1 MRLTSLDSTPPT
13 VPGES
18 IPRSVPSTAFHH
30 RPPHQYIIF
39 LDICCGLHAPLSAA
53 VRQLSGDILQFD
65 ILIHS
70 TDDLLDNQCYES
82 LLRVCASGIV
92 AYAGA
97 PPSCCEYSR
106 LKLKPGGPPA
116 LRTPEFLQGRPD
128 LTSAQLL
135 RVQESNIML
144 ERCII
149 CIRLVSSSGG
159 HGHLEQP
166 SSAMSWQEPVVQ
178 QYLQQ
183 EACSCVSI
191 AACGYGRDW
200 SKTWMLASTFSDIEK
215 LAWSCPHPKGTH
227 QQIAGA
233 LSPEGHFLSRDT
245 AQYPPLLAEKL
256 AELILPLLTTNGIS
270 IALSHLDQYLP
281 VKSLADPPFPRQDG
295 GGFASKADWSA
306 QHSYEDCFKTLRQN
320 FFSHIMDNRLD
331 KVILSLLPPDRS
343 FLRFRWNNSR
353 HLEVFWMNSLWP
365 KAMCRTGPFLKI
377 RTLPCSFCSVYV
389 SAWRT
394 QTPNC
399 FLI

>member
-1 MRLTSLDSTPPT
+1 
-13 VPGES
+13 
-18 IPRSVPSTAFHH
+18 
-30 RPPHQYIIF
+30 
-39 LDICCGLHAPLSAA
+39 
-53 VRQLSGDILQFD
+53 
-65 ILIHS
+65 
-70 TDDLLDNQCYES
+70 
-82 LLRVCASGIV
+82 
-92 AYAGA
+92 
-97 PPSCCEYSR
+97 
-106 LKLKPGGPPA
+106 
-116 LRTPEFLQGRPD
+116 
-128 LTSAQLL
+128 
-135 RVQESNIML
+135 
-144 ERCII
+144 
-149 CIRLVSSSGG
+149 
-159 HGHLEQP
+159 
-166 SSAMSWQEPVVQ
+166 
-178 QYLQQ
+178 
-183 EACSCVSI
+183 
-191 AACGYGRDW
+191 
-200 SKTWMLASTFSDIEK
+200 MLASTFSDIEK

-245 AQYPPLLAEKL
+245 AQYPPLLAAKF
-256 AELILPLLTTNGIS
+256 AELILPLLTTNGTS

-306 QHSYEDCFKTLRQN
+306 QHSYEDCFKTLRQI